1 MIRRLTNLSV
11 ATLLCAL
18 LLLAGLGGGPSG
30 ARADGNGFALGP
42 GGAGGAEISQMC
54 TEMDNVLPW
63 NGFEVTHGGCVS
75 VFLPVDQTM
84 ANFASI
90 CQQLTYP
97 RTIRTLTGLTFYV
110 TSAGHCISTLSR
122 YYVHAH

>member
-1 MIRRLTNLSV
+1 MIRRLAHLSV

-18 LLLAGLGGGPSG
+18 LLLAGLDGGPAK
-30 ARADGNGFALGP
+30 ARADGFALGP

-63 NGFEVTHGGCVS
+63 NGREVTHGGCVS

-84 ANFASI
+84 ANLASI

-110 TSAGHCISTLSR
+110 TSAGDCISTLSR